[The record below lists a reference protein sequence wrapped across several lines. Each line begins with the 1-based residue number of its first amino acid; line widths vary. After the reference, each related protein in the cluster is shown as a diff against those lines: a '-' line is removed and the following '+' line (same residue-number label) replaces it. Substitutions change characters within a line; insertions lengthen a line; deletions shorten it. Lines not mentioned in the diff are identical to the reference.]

1 MKNKQIEALEK
12 LIAVKD
18 ETIKELEKQIQLLK
32 NQPPVMVPQF
42 PEIPQTP
49 INPWSQP
56 ITPQQPWSQPWYG
69 PCVITSA
76 NLTNT
81 NDPNTAYI
89 IANSDGNT
97 TTFNISDIPRC

>member
-56 ITPQQPWSQPWYG
+56 ITPGHSPLLRYSRSLGTVRHFRSVYHHFRYD
-69 PCVITSA
+69 C
-76 NLTNT
+76 
-81 NDPNTAYI
+81 YYY
-89 IANSDGNT
+89 
-97 TTFNISDIPRC
+97 